1 MIRINLLPHREE
13 KKASHRRRFQ
23 MLGILMVIVSVAICA
38 LVWMTLSGM
47 ISNQQSRN
55 QYLKDTNAKL
65 DQEIKTIDSLK
76 KQKAELLGRKKLV
89 EGLQKSRGDAVKM
102 FDQMI
107 RATPD
112 GIYLTKVEQA
122 GNQVTLQ
129 GYGLSN
135 ARVSDYMR
143 SLAQSQVFTNP
154 ALVETQ
160 ATVTDNQRVNSF
172 ILKVDTQ
179 APPEAVPGTGTDA
192 PHK

>member
-23 MLGILMVIVSVAICA
+23 MLGIFMVIATVAVCA
-38 LVWMTLSGM
+38 LVWMAFSSM
-47 ISNQQSRN
+47 ISDQQGRN
-55 QYLKDTNAKL
+55 QYLQETNAKL
-65 DQEIKTIDSLK
+65 DEEIKTIDSLK
-76 KQKAELLGRKKLV
+76 KQKAELLNRKKLV

-107 RATPD
+107 RTTPD
-112 GIYLTKVEQA
+112 GIYLTKVEQT
-122 GNQVTLQ
+122 GNQVSLQ

-154 ALVETQ
+154 VLVETQ
-160 ATVTDNQRVNSF
+160 ATLVDNQRVNSF

-179 APPEAVPGTGTDA
+179 APPETTPGEDA
-192 PHK
+192 AN

>member
-13 KKASHRRRFQ
+13 KKAGHRRRFQ
-23 MLGILMVIVSVAICA
+23 MLGILMVIASVAVCA
-38 LVWMTLSGM
+38 LVWMTFSNM
-47 ISNQQSRN
+47 ISNQQGRN
-55 QYLKDTNAKL
+55 QYLQETNTKL
-65 DQEIKTIDSLK
+65 DEEIKTIDSLK
-76 KQKAELLGRKKLV
+76 KQKAELLNRKKLV

-112 GIYLTKVEQA
+112 GIYLTKVEQV

-154 ALVETQ
+154 VLVETQ
-160 ATVTDNQRVNSF
+160 ATVVDNQRVNSF

-179 APPEAVPGTGTDA
+179 APPATTPDAGA
-192 PHK
+192 PH